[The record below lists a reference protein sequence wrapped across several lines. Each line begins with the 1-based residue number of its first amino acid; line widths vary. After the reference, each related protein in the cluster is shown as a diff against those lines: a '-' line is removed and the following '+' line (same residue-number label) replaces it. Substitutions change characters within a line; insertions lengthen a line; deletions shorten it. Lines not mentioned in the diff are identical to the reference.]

1 MTRLCCV
8 VLPLQMRSS
17 LRPPTPSLQH
27 SVQLHTAQA
36 GSNGASRSLAGSSIG
51 GSSAC
56 STTTS
61 LGGAAATAWSAL
73 GGPGCPTAGTRTKK
87 GEWDAPLSPG
97 ALPDPYQQQQQQQR
111 VQQVQSPTDYGRGT
125 GIKGLIHGHH
135 PAEPYSHSGYQ
146 QALMASAANPAPP
159 RVKAGPL
166 PPPAAGN
173 TQQHSGWQQQQQ
185 CGPLGGSSYTS
196 AQERC
201 GDSLDR
207 FVGGTSQ
214 RGDSQAGTA
223 ASVGTYGSTAHSH
236 TTSSTYQAGRYGS
249 PTYGSNTT
257 GAAGRQ
263 QYSPSPPYG
272 AWEPRAGSLLPQDS
286 GEADRVSLRRQAAQ
300 KAEQYVQQQRPQWQ
314 AAGAGPPGHLLASP
328 LSTYAVPT
336 AEMAGTMGDVAGHQE
351 QQQQQRHP
359 SGRQSSMQGG
369 GSRNGR
375 QQASSL
381 CLSWDGLP
389 TSLVVSQQAGKGQG
403 GVYGSGQWGSSGMSE
418 SRIAAASARSGSGA
432 ASCMRMV

>member
-1 MTRLCCV
+1 
-8 VLPLQMRSS
+8 MRSS

-36 GSNGASRSLAGSSIG
+36 GSSGGTNMSLGGSSMG

-73 GGPGCPTAGTRTKK
+73 GGPGCPTAGTPTKK
-87 GEWDAPLSPG
+87 GEWDAPLSPS
-97 ALPDPYQQQQQQQR
+97 AVPDPYQQQQHR
-111 VQQVQSPTDYGRGT
+111 AQQVQSPTNYGRGT
-125 GIKGLIHGHH
+125 GLKGLIHGSH
-135 PAEPYSHSGYQ
+135 PADPYSHSGYQ

-173 TQQHSGWQQQQQ
+173 TQQHSGWQQQHHQQ
-185 CGPLGGSSYTS
+185 QQQQYGPLGGSNYSS

-207 FVGGTSQ
+207 FVGGISQ
-214 RGDSQAGTA
+214 RGDSGGGTA
-223 ASVGTYGSTAHSH
+223 ASVGAYGTTAHSH
-236 TTSSTYQAGRYGS
+236 TISSNYQAGGYGS
-249 PTYGSNTT
+249 TTYGSNTA

-272 AWEPRAGSLLPQDS
+272 AWEPRPGSLLPQES

-300 KAEQYVQQQRPQWQ
+300 QAEQYVQQQRPLWQ
-314 AAGAGPPGHLLASP
+314 AAGAGPPGHLLANP

-336 AEMAGTMGDVAGHQE
+336 ADMAGTMGDIAGHQE
-351 QQQQQRHP
+351 QQQRHLND
-359 SGRQSSMQGG
+359 RQYSMQGG
-369 GSRNGR
+369 SSRNGR

-389 TSLVVSQQAGKGQG
+389 TSLAVSQQAGKGQG